1 MAKVIHSQRPY
12 HWCTSSLLAIITL
25 FICTPQVHAE
35 DLFSSGNFD
44 KAITFNNT
52 SPGVITIKVAL
63 CCYYDGGKIKTLYNS
78 NDNVNI
84 RIKYKP
90 DGKDY
95 GEYYFLSAWVDDG
108 GGMHGNYIYHLN
120 DNNKSHG
127 ESLFFLNKN
136 GTLTLIGNKPV
147 RESQSMNET
156 TFVEFEWHYPTQMI
170 GKEVEF
176 IFDGTIWCADTQ
188 SNIWYENY
196 RTTINKFTIGDE
208 ITLDAYEPVPC
219 TEAGDEGKM
228 MIPVVSSNTINSLK
242 MYDKVGQQLVDTVP
256 VQPGNSMM
264 IKVDATEPYDSL
276 KYEPNILLSTVYN
289 APVNS
294 STTVSGPFTKVIPD
308 SLPMIHKPENLCHTV
323 QNDTIKLTWQVHNL
337 KYSDLLPGDMFQ
349 IQRKL
354 LNATD
359 YESDMFLLV
368 RLQDELAASSS
379 DDDCMAVFINGEC
392 RGLTEVRNT
401 ADDGGCYFL
410 LKIHGN
416 NADLRAP
423 LTLSYYSAQ
432 LKQLFTLP
440 AIDAFVP
447 ERTRGFDKD
456 FVPALL
462 DGCAKYPVH
471 CQLTVTLQPSA
482 SFTVAPDDLV
492 AAFVGDECR
501 GVGQVG
507 TPFTVFAHDDNEVLQ
522 LRYYSATKGGIYT
535 FARTITAAQ
544 QQLSYPMNL

>member
-12 HWCTSSLLAIITL
+12 HWCASSLLAIITL

-136 GTLTLIGNKPV
+136 GTLTLIGNKPF

-188 SNIWYENY
+188 SNIWY
-196 RTTINKFTIGDE
+196 
-208 ITLDAYEPVPC
+208 
-219 TEAGDEGKM
+219 
-228 MIPVVSSNTINSLK
+228 
-242 MYDKVGQQLVDTVP
+242 
-256 VQPGNSMM
+256 
-264 IKVDATEPYDSL
+264 
-276 KYEPNILLSTVYN
+276 
-289 APVNS
+289 
-294 STTVSGPFTKVIPD
+294 
-308 SLPMIHKPENLCHTV
+308 
-323 QNDTIKLTWQVHNL
+323 
-337 KYSDLLPGDMFQ
+337 
-349 IQRKL
+349 
-354 LNATD
+354 
-359 YESDMFLLV
+359 
-368 RLQDELAASSS
+368 
-379 DDDCMAVFINGEC
+379 
-392 RGLTEVRNT
+392 
-401 ADDGGCYFL
+401 
-410 LKIHGN
+410 
-416 NADLRAP
+416 
-423 LTLSYYSAQ
+423 
-432 LKQLFTLP
+432 
-440 AIDAFVP
+440 
-447 ERTRGFDKD
+447 
-456 FVPALL
+456 
-462 DGCAKYPVH
+462 
-471 CQLTVTLQPSA
+471 
-482 SFTVAPDDLV
+482 
-492 AAFVGDECR
+492 
-501 GVGQVG
+501 
-507 TPFTVFAHDDNEVLQ
+507 
-522 LRYYSATKGGIYT
+522 
-535 FARTITAAQ
+535 
-544 QQLSYPMNL
+544 

>member
-1 MAKVIHSQRPY
+1 MKQWWRVLLL
-12 HWCTSSLLAIITL
+12 LLACL
-25 FICTPQVHAE
+25 
-35 DLFSSGNFD
+35 LGGSSPTWADVWHF
-44 KAITFNNT
+44 NT
-52 SPGVITIKVAL
+52 STEHVIRNHPAL
-63 CCYYDGGKIKTLYNS
+63 ANPFMGFVVMYYDKTYGDNGFFTNQKPTSWASKIPS
-78 NDNVNI
+78 SA
-84 RIKYKP
+84 P
-90 DGKDY
+90 DGPA
-95 GEYYFLSAWVDDG
+95 L
-108 GGMHGNYIYHLN
+108 
-120 DNNKSHG
+120 
-127 ESLFFLNKN
+127 
-136 GTLTLIGNKPV
+136 
-147 RESQSMNET
+147 
-156 TFVEFEWHYPTQMI
+156 
-170 GKEVEF
+170 
-176 IFDGTIWCADTQ
+176 
-188 SNIWYENY
+188 
-196 RTTINKFTIGDE
+196 
-208 ITLDAYEPVPC
+208 
-219 TEAGDEGKM
+219 
-228 MIPVVSSNTINSLK
+228 
-242 MYDKVGQQLVDTVP
+242 
-256 VQPGNSMM
+256 
-264 IKVDATEPYDSL
+264 
-276 KYEPNILLSTVYN
+276 
-289 APVNS
+289 
-294 STTVSGPFTKVIPD
+294 
-308 SLPMIHKPENLCHTV
+308 
-323 QNDTIKLTWQVHNL
+323 
-337 KYSDLLPGDMFQ
+337 
-349 IQRKL
+349 
-354 LNATD
+354 
-359 YESDMFLLV
+359 
-368 RLQDELAASSS
+368 
-379 DDDCMAVFINGEC
+379 FINGEC

-401 ADDGGCYFL
+401 ADDGGYYFL